1 MRPLRLKISAFGPY
15 AGCTELDL
23 EKLGESGI
31 YLITGTTGAGKTTIF
46 DAIMYALYGEPS
58 GDNRT
63 AAMFRSKY
71 ALPETPTEVELT
83 FLNKGKI
90 YTIKRN
96 PEYERLSKKGSG
108 TTNQKASVL
117 LTYPDG
123 STVSNTKEVRDAILG
138 IIGVDRS
145 QFSQIA
151 MIAQGDFMKLLLAD
165 SKQRQEIFRNIFKT
179 SYCEKIQ
186 DMLKEEAGKLT
197 RQLSEEKISVEQY
210 IKGIL
215 CDEDDVLSLDA
226 QKAREG
232 NLPLSEVLELIPAI
246 IAKDKENADS
256 LQNEINK
263 NEKQTEAVTAL
274 LTKAERYAKAEKELA
289 LFRKEFAEGE
299 QQLKEK
305 QARAEELKK
314 QSPLQEEKLREQTAI
329 QAQYGDY
336 DALAEMQNTIAA
348 LGEAIKKDKESAA
361 LSKSRAE
368 QLAKETSALRE
379 ELAGVSESGEAREKL
394 LREKE
399 QAQEKQ
405 KSINVIRK
413 ELANY
418 VMLARQYQEDVA
430 VYRTKEAEYNKA
442 KSTYDVMNKAFLDSQ
457 AGILAEGLTE
467 GEPCPVCGSLTH
479 PHKAERAAETPT
491 EAGLKSAEALTSRLA
506 KELEGASRIAGE
518 TRGKASAMKN
528 SLLEKIKELPEGT
541 TLENAREAADAV
553 LSALSEAI
561 KQLDNAIKAENA
573 KLARRESLSKAIP
586 EKEKTAEELKSNIAL
601 LEKKTAADE
610 AKLEETTRQLSAV
623 SGKLRFASKAEA
635 VRRVELLR
643 KEIEAH
649 KESLEKAD
657 NELRETEKLVTEL
670 KGKIQQLEKE
680 LSEKEAVDTDALQKE
695 RLELAAAKRTLAEK
709 QKTVASRIDANTR
722 ITDSISRKATEM
734 SAVEKHLSWMNAL
747 ANTATG
753 RIKEKKI
760 TFEAYIQAA
769 SFERIIRRANTRLM
783 IMSDGQYEL
792 VRRERSEDNRSQSG
806 LDLDVKDY
814 YNGSV
819 RNVRT
824 LSGGE
829 SFMASLSLA
838 LGLADEIQMNA
849 GGIKLD
855 TMFVDEG
862 FGSLDEQ
869 TLQLA
874 FRALASLSDG
884 NRLVGIISH
893 VGELKNKIDKKIIVT
908 KDRTGG
914 SSVKIQCD

>member
-123 STVSNTKEVRDAILG
+123 STVSSTKEVRDAILG

-186 DMLKEEAGKLT
+186 EMLREEAGKLT

-263 NEKQTEAVTAL
+263 NEKQTEAVNAL
-274 LTKAERYAKAEKELA
+274 LTKAERYAKAEKELT

-305 QARAEELKK
+305 QSRAEELKK

-368 QLAKETSALRE
+368 QLAKETSARRE

-418 VMLARQYQEDVA
+418 VMLARQYQDDVS
-430 VYRTKEAEYNKA
+430 VYRNKEAEYNNA
-442 KSTYDVMNKAFLDSQ
+442 KRNYDAMNKAFLDSQ
-457 AGILAEGLTE
+457 AGILAEGLAE
-467 GEPCPVCGSLTH
+467 GEPCPVCGSLSH
-479 PHKAERAAETPT
+479 PHKAERAARTPT
-491 EAGLKSAEALTSRLA
+491 EAQLKSAEALVSRLA
-506 KELEGASRIAGE
+506 RELEGASRIAGE

-573 KLARRESLSKAIP
+573 KLARRESLSKTIP
-586 EKEKTAEELKSNIAL
+586 EKEKTAEELKGNIAL

-635 VRRVELLR
+635 VKRAELLK
-643 KEIEAH
+643 KEIDAH
-649 KESLEKAD
+649 KASLEKAD

-734 SAVEKHLSWMNAL
+734 STVEKHLSWMNAL